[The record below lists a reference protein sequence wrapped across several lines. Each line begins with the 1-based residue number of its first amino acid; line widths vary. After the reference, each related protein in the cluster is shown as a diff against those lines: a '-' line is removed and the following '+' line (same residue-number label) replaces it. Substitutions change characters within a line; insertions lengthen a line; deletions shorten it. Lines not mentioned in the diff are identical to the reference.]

1 MQTVCRRIL
10 SLSLRSSSSSVS
22 ASCRRHMSSDSSN
35 YADFKAVTVMK
46 PSDHVINVELNRPE
60 KMNAMNNVMW
70 GEIGQVFRTIDK
82 VNSSNLTPSNIQ
94 SIEIICCPERILK
107 NMKFVFTLNILF
119 LKMHCH
125 KNIRFCSAA
134 HVDM

>member
-1 MQTVCRRIL
+1 MISSIPEEMSSSMQTVCRRIL

-82 VNSSNLTPSNIQ
+82 VNSSFHEFYKLSK
-94 SIEIICCPERILK
+94 LY
-107 NMKFVFTLNILF
+107 V
-119 LKMHCH
+119 
-125 KNIRFCSAA
+125 
-134 HVDM
+134 V